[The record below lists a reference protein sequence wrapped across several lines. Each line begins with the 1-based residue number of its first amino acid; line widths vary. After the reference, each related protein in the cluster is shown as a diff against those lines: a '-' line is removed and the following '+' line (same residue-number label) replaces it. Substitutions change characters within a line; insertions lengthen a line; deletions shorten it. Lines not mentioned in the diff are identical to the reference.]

1 MPNEIISPRLT
12 CYLHAFVDMMLWVC
26 IEFVN
31 INYSILQFSLSMK
44 PDVGFGGVT
53 LCYSGHYSPS
63 SI

>member
-1 MPNEIISPRLT
+1 MRLLVHDSLVS
-12 CYLHAFVDMMLWVC
+12 YLHAFVDMILWVC